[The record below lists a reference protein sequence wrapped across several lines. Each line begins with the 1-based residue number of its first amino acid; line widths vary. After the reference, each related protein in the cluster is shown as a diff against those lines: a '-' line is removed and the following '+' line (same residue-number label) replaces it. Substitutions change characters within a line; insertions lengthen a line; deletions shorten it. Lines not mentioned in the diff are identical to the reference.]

1 MITNNISR
9 ITVVG
14 GASCK
19 SQRVPG
25 ADNTYIPQV
34 YNKGTSTQPT
44 NLYITAETMRQ
55 MRNNIADTQTAIM
68 ISRLRTSS
76 TNINI
81 LMSMNQTVTSAYD
94 HLMYIL

>member
-1 MITNNISR
+1 MTNNISR

-34 YNKGTSTQPT
+34 YNKGT
-44 NLYITAETMRQ
+44 
-55 MRNNIADTQTAIM
+55 
-68 ISRLRTSS
+68 
-76 TNINI
+76 
-81 LMSMNQTVTSAYD
+81 
-94 HLMYIL
+94 

>member
-25 ADNTYIPQV
+25 ADNTYIPLA
-34 YNKGTSTQPT
+34 YNKGSQPT

-76 TNINI
+76 KIRNI